1 MSLKGTGR
9 LADLVVHHTV
19 AEFRAAANAVRKQG
33 KRFGLVPTMGALH
46 AGHLSLV
53 KEALTRADEVGVTIF
68 VNPTQFGPNEDFSRY
83 PRTLERDVELC
94 REAGVA
100 HVFAPDASEMYPAGE
115 RTRVSVS
122 GLTAALCGP
131 HRPGHF
137 DGVTTIVSKLF
148 AVAGECVAVFGRK
161 DYQQLKVIERM
172 TRDLL
177 LPVEIIGLKTMREA
191 DGLALSSRNVFL
203 SPEERSRALAIA
215 RALSAAVSA
224 FQNGER
230 RVGVLRQG
238 ALAVL
243 EQAEIQLDY
252 ATIADA
258 DELVP
263 IPESAELGARAL
275 FAVAGFVGKT
285 RLIDNV
291 VLGED
296 AAPIASASELGKG

>member
-1 MSLKGTGR
+1 MTI
-9 LADLVVHHTV
+9 AVHHSV
-19 AEFRAAANAVRKQG
+19 AEFRAATNRVRASG
-33 KRFGLVPTMGALH
+33 ESFGLVPTMGALH

-53 KEALTRADEVGVTIF
+53 GEARKHASEVGVTIF
-68 VNPTQFGPNEDFSRY
+68 VNPTQFGPNEDFARY

-94 REAGVA
+94 REAGVS
-100 HVFAPDASEMYPAGE
+100 HVFAPDVSEMYPAGE

-137 DGVTTIVSKLF
+137 DGVTTIVAKLF

-177 LPVEIIGLKTMREA
+177 LPVTIIGVRTIRDP
-191 DGLALSSRNVFL
+191 DGLALSSRNAYL
-203 SPEERSRALAIA
+203 SDTERARALAIP

-224 FQNGER
+224 FAGGER
-230 RVGVLRQG
+230 RVGALRNA
-238 ALAVL
+238 ALGML
-243 EQAEIQLDY
+243 EQAEIALDY
-252 ATIADA
+252 ATIAHA
-258 DELVP
+258 DELSP
-263 IPESAELGARAL
+263 IADAETSGERAV
-275 FAVAGFVGKT
+275 FAIAGFVGKT

-296 AAPIASASELGKG
+296 PAPIASAAGVGSG

>member
-1 MSLKGTGR
+1 VSLT
-9 LADLVVHHTV
+9 LHHTA
-19 AEFRAAANAVRKQG
+19 AEFRAAANAVRAAG
-33 KRFGLVPTMGALH
+33 KRFGLIPTMGALH

-53 KEALTRADEVGVTIF
+53 EGARARADVVGVTIF
-68 VNPTQFGPNEDFSRY
+68 VNPTQFGPNEDFARY
-83 PRTLERDVELC
+83 PRTLERDLELC
-94 REAGVA
+94 RQAGVA
-100 HVFAPDASEMYPAGE
+100 HVFAPEASEMYPAGE

-172 TRDLL
+172 SRDLL
-177 LPVEIIGLKTMREA
+177 LPVEIVGLKTMREE
-191 DGLALSSRNVFL
+191 DGLALSSRNVYL
-203 SPEERSRALAIA
+203 SAEERRRALAIA
-215 RALSAAVSA
+215 RALSAAVNA
-224 FQNGER
+224 FQSGER
-230 RVGVLRQG
+230 RVGVLQKG
-238 ALAVL
+238 ALEILAH
-243 EQAEIQLDY
+243 AEIQLDY

-263 IPESAELGARAL
+263 IPESGELGERAL
-275 FAVAGFVGKT
+275 FAIAGFVGKT

-296 AAPIASASELGKG
+296 PAPIASAGELGKG